1 MSEVLRIRDGVKA
14 LSPYILKHKRNFLL
28 FSAGWFCDS
37 LLGVAT
43 PILFAIMIDEMVYY
57 RNVGTFIRI
66 SLVFVAV
73 SVFSCLLYLFIY
85 AQHHYLMSM
94 YTFDIRRDLFR
105 KLQSMKAS
113 YLARAKTG
121 DMIQTLLKDAESCM
135 HFVIRNVIHPANGI
149 LRGSCLLIYIFIISV
164 PAGIAAALGLPLA
177 VCSTFFFSKRMRRET
192 DAQREQYGSYVSWL
206 FEMLKGLADIRLL
219 CAEGT
224 LRRDFTGHQ
233 RRLLRLNVRTS
244 LLQAASDQI
253 LELINLLVLLAIY
266 GVCAFQAHKGN
277 MTIGGVIVLVSYMSS
292 LKETITHWLRGYMD
306 AQSRLS
312 SIERIRRFMAEEDE
326 SAWCGREPLQVG
338 RGHVELREVTFSYHP
353 DSAILH
359 RLTLDVQPGSHV
371 AVVGKSGCGKT
382 TLSSLLIGLY
392 EPAAGHILIDGQ
404 LLSRC
409 SLRSIRQSI
418 GIVQQE
424 VLLFDGTIRD
434 NLLLGNPKGT
444 DGDMWSALARAGIA
458 SFIEELPGKLEAR
471 IGKGGLDLSG
481 GQKQRLAIARIYL
494 KNPAILIF
502 DEATSALDQETEALI
517 LEAWRDLLA
526 GRTAIVITHRLSSVL
541 LCNSAVPLENGRIAA
556 AGKPGELLERNAR
569 FRELFAVE
577 EVQELA

>member
-1 MSEVLRIRDGVKA
+1 MSEVLRIRDGIKV
-14 LSPYILKHKRNFLL
+14 LSPYILKRKRNFLL
-28 FSAGWFCDS
+28 FSIGWFCDS
-37 LLGVAT
+37 LLGVVT

-57 RNVGTFIRI
+57 RNVGAFLRI
-66 SLVFVAV
+66 SLTVVAV

-105 KLQSMKAS
+105 KMQSMKAA
-113 YLARAKTG
+113 YLAHAKTG
-121 DMIQTLLKDAESCM
+121 DMIQILLKDAESCM

-149 LRGSCLLIYIFIISV
+149 LRGSCLLVYIYIISV
-164 PAGIAAALGLPLA
+164 PAGIAATLGLPAA

-206 FEMLKGLADIRLL
+206 FEMLKGLTEIRLL
-219 CAEGT
+219 CAESI

-244 LLQAASDQI
+244 LLQTASDQI

-266 GVCAFQAHKGN
+266 GVCAFQAYKGN
-277 MTIGGVIVLVSYMSS
+277 MTIGGVIVLVSYITT
-292 LKETITHWLRGYMD
+292 LKETITYWLRGYLD
-306 AQSRLS
+306 AQSRLT
-312 SIERIRRFMAEEDE
+312 SIARIRRFMAEEDE
-326 SAWCGREPLQVG
+326 GSWTGKEPLQVSG
-338 RGHVELREVTFSYHP
+338 GHVEIREIVFSYQP
-353 DSAILH
+353 DAAILNK
-359 RLTLDVQPGSHV
+359 LSLDIPPGSHV

-392 EPAAGHILIDGQ
+392 EPAAGHIFIDGQ

-409 SLRSIRQSI
+409 SLSSIRQSI

-424 VLLFDGTIRD
+424 VLLFDGTVRD
-434 NLLLGNPKGT
+434 NLLLGNPRGT
-444 DGDMWSALARAGIA
+444 EENMWSALARAGIA

-541 LCNSAVPLENGRIAA
+541 LCNSAVLLENGRIAA